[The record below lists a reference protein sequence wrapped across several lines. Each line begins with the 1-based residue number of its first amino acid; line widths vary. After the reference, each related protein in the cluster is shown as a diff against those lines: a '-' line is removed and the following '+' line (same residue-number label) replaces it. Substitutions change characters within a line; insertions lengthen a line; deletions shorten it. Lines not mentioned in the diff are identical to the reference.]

1 MQQCG
6 ALLRKLMN
14 HQFGFLFNQSV
25 KPAALQIPDYF
36 DIISEPMDL
45 GTVKKKLEN
54 GSYSS
59 ARDFAADVK
68 LTFSNA
74 MKHNPSTNWVH
85 ELAGEFSRMF
95 TLEWKSLEAKWSE
108 EEKSDL
114 VYKDQGLMEI
124 SKRKLPPKLHGHL
137 RRLGLLCENKD
148 DGETASEIQIFT
160 SVECLKTCEGQLSP
174 SKSLRAAMLKS
185 RFADMILKA
194 QQKTLST
201 TGDRVDPLKVKQE
214 ERERFEKKRREEKA
228 RIDAHVKAA
237 KEEVCIEVL
246 ATETSLPLALEEEDR
261 IDDLVQE
268 MEASG
273 FWLLD
278 TRQIV
283 ANILLKNIELLQSI
297 KLNGNEVDHSV
308 RGHWQLLHITKEA

>member
-1 MQQCG
+1 MVSVAPETRLSWTNKLKKLKIGSGVMQQCG

-14 HQFGFLFNQSV
+14 HEFGFLFNQPV
-25 KPAALQIPDYF
+25 KPAAL

-74 MKHNPSTNWVH
+74 MKYNPYSTNWVH

-124 SKRKLPPKLHGHL
+124 SNRKLPPKLHGHL
-137 RRLGLLCENKD
+137 RILGLLCENKD
-148 DGETASEIQIFT
+148 DGETASEIQIVTT
-160 SVECLKTCEGQLSP
+160 SSCFNSNVIGK
-174 SKSLRAAMLKS
+174 
-185 RFADMILKA
+185 
-194 QQKTLST
+194 
-201 TGDRVDPLKVKQE
+201 GDRVDPLKVKQ

-237 KEEVCIEVL
+237 KEEAAL
-246 ATETSLPLALEEEDR
+246 KFLRQRQAARLALEEMEKSVDVYDSFAIMKDLEIMGVAKCIGHDR
-261 IDDLVQE
+261 VFG
-268 MEASG
+268 G
-273 FWLLD
+273 FGP
-278 TRQIV
+278 IF
-283 ANILLKNIELLQSI
+283 E
-297 KLNGNEVDHSV
+297 E
-308 RGHWQLLHITKEA
+308 RGREE